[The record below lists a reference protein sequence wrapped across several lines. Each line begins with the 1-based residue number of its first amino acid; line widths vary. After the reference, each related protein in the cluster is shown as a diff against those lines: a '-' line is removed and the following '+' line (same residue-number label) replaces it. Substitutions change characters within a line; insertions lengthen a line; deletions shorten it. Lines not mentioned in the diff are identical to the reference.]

1 MAQLGRECTK
11 DNPLLRPSMRSIVVS
26 LMSLLSPSEDCDGD
40 TSDENQTI
48 INLLSV
54 R

>member
-1 MAQLGRECTK
+1 MAELGRECTK

-26 LMSLLSPSEDCDGD
+26 LMSLLSPNEDCDDD